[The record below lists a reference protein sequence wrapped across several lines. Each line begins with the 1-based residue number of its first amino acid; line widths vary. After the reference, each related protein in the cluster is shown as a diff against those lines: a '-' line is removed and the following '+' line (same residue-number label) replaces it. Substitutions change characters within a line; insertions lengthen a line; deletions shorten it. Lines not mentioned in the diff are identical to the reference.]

1 MKNKYLNLLRS
12 SLFATSF
19 TIGSFVSF
27 PAFAV
32 PNLQLDI
39 LGGSYD
45 LTDESIF
52 LNTNG
57 NFNLFAYCSPS
68 SQNNCLSKQHFISI
82 AILDKDAKPVSN
94 STNFGSFKFGGTTY
108 GNGGNILTF
117 GAPPLN
123 DPAGQNFDAGDLPTH
138 GVFPTLFSEISFNFV
153 AGKTREEVNTQD
165 NPGTPLNADTSPS
178 NKTLLYQDF
187 NVDISGLNTG
197 YRVHFDL
204 YNEDV
209 ITAKKDPSK
218 VVDIDVDK
226 FAPFSHDAYAKK
238 TDKPNN
244 PQDVPEPGTALALGL
259 LALGSLSSTKKKE

>member
-1 MKNKYLNLLRS
+1 MKNKHLNLLRS
-12 SLFATSF
+12 SLFATSL

-52 LNTNG
+52 LNTNS

-68 SQNNCLSKQHFISI
+68 NQNNCLSQKHFISI
-82 AILDKDAKPVSN
+82 AILDENEN
-94 STNFGSFKFGGTTY
+94 SLTTGTNFGSFVFNGITY
-108 GNGGNILTF
+108 GNGGNALTF
-117 GAPPLN
+117 GTPPLN
-123 DPAGQNFDAGDLPTH
+123 DPAGQDSDPGDLPTH
-138 GVFPTLFSEISFNFV
+138 GVFPTLFSEISFDFV
-153 AGKTREEVNTQD
+153 SSKTREEVNTQD
-165 NPGTPLNADTSPS
+165 NPGTALNADTSPT
-178 NKTLLYQDF
+178 NTTLLYQDF

-204 YNEDV
+204 YNEEFKTNKNGSDL
-209 ITAKKDPSK
+209 
-218 VVDIDVDK
+218 DVDK

-238 TDKPNN
+238 IDKPNN

-259 LALGSLSSTKKKE
+259 LAVGSLSFLKKRTA